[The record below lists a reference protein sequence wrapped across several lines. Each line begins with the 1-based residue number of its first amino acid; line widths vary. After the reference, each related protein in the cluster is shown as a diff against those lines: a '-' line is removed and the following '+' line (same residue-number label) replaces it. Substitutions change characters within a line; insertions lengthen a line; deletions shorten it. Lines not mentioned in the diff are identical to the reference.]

1 MIENVYRIADK
12 NIRIR
17 SLLNNVHTLCK
28 DYLVSS
34 PESENTDFDVITSQD
49 DIEYERS
56 KNTGGDYSDGY
67 LETLAVYRKIADQM
81 IVYNTFLIHGSCIAI
96 DGQGILFTA
105 KSGVGKSTHAK
116 NWCDLFSGRVL
127 MVNDDKPLIHV
138 GDKQV
143 TIYGTPYN
151 GKHKRGSD
159 ISVPLKAICVLE
171 RGEQNSIKSISYR
184 EAFPM
189 LIQQTY
195 RPDNKELY
203 AITINLIEKMSKQLN
218 YYNLHCNMDIES
230 ARVAYEG
237 IMK

>member
-1 MIENVYRIADK
+1 MIENIYRIADK
-12 NIRIR
+12 NILI
-17 SLLNNVHTLCK
+17 SSMHESVHSLCK
-28 DYLVSS
+28 DYRVNSS
-34 PESENTDFDVITSQD
+34 DRIDVDFEVKTNQN
-49 DIEYERS
+49 DIDYERE
-56 KNTGGDYSDGY
+56 KNTEGEHSDGY
-67 LETLAVYRKIADQM
+67 LETLAVYRKIAEKM
-81 IVYNTFLIHGSCIAI
+81 IEFDTFLFHGSCIAI

-138 GDKQV
+138 GDNHV

-171 RGEQNSIKSISYR
+171 RDEQNSIKNITYKD
-184 EAFPM
+184 AFPT
-189 LIQQTY
+189 LIQQIY
-195 RPDNKELY
+195 RPEHKEAY
-203 AITINLIEKMSKQLN
+203 AHTIKLIEKMSKQLN

>member
-34 PESENTDFDVITSQD
+34 PNSENTDFDVITSQN
-49 DIEYERS
+49 DIDYERE
-56 KNTGGDYSDGY
+56 KNTDGDYSDGY
-67 LETLAVYRKIADQM
+67 LETLAVYRKIAEKM
-81 IVYNTFLIHGSCIAI
+81 IELDTFLIHGSCIAI

-138 GDKQV
+138 GDNQV

-171 RGEQNSIKSISYR
+171 RDEQNSIKSIKYKDS
-184 EAFPM
+184 FPT

-195 RPDNKELY
+195 RPDNKEAY
-203 AITINLIEKMSKQLN
+203 AHTIKLIEKMSKQLN

>member
-34 PESENTDFDVITSQD
+34 PNSENTDFDVITSQN
-49 DIEYERS
+49 DIDYERE
-56 KNTGGDYSDGY
+56 KNTDGDYSDGY
-67 LETLAVYRKIADQM
+67 LETLAVYRKIAEKM
-81 IVYNTFLIHGSCIAI
+81 IELDTFLIHGSCIAI

-138 GDKQV
+138 GDNQV

-171 RGEQNSIKSISYR
+171 RDEQNSIKSIKYKD
-184 EAFPM
+184 AFPT

-195 RPDNKELY
+195 RQDNKEAY
-203 AITINLIEKMSKQLN
+203 AHTIKLIEKMSKQLN
-218 YYNLHCNMDIES
+218 YYNLHCNMDFES